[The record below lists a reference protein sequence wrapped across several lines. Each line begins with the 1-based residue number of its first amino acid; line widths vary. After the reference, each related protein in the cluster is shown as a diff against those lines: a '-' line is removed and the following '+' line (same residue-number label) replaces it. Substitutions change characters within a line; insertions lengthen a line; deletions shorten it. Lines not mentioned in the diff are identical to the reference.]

1 MGTESSWTV
10 DTLHKYTVQR
20 IDDLVTLLDER
31 HQSQIKATEAAFAAQ
46 QAAMRTAFDAAD
58 KAVQAALTA
67 VEKASDRAEGT
78 SDKKFESV
86 NEFRG
91 QLADQAANFIGRAEY
106 SVQHKALE
114 DRVTSIQDRVIQLEL
129 RLTSRL
135 DLAKGNDAGAKESEG
150 DRRLDSAA
158 IAQWAAMALIGIGVI
173 VSIVIALLQH

>member
-1 MGTESSWTV
+1 MDTESPWTL
-10 DTLHKYTVQR
+10 DSLQKYTVQR

-31 HQSQIKATEAAFAAQ
+31 HQAQIKATEAAFVAQ
-46 QAAMRTAFDAAD
+46 QSAMRTAFDAAD

>member
-67 VEKASDRAEGT
+67 VEKASDRAEGA
-78 SDKKFESV
+78 SDKRFESV

-91 QLADQAANFIGRAEY
+91 QLADQAASFITRTEY
-106 SVQHKALE
+106 TVQHKALYDQLNSVA
-114 DRVTSIQDRVIQLEL
+114 DRVVQLEL

-135 DLAKGNDAGAKESEG
+135 DLAKGNDVGTKESEG

-173 VSIVIALLQH
+173 VSIAVALLQH

>member
-1 MGTESSWTV
+1 MCCHMGTESSWTV
-10 DTLHKYTVQR
+10 DTLHKYTAQR

-31 HQSQIKATEAAFAAQ
+31 HQAQIKATEAAFVAQ
-46 QAAMRTAFDAAD
+46 QSAMRTAFDAAD

-114 DRVTSIQDRVIQLEL
+114 DRVTSIQDRV
-129 RLTSRL
+129 
-135 DLAKGNDAGAKESEG
+135 
-150 DRRLDSAA
+150 
-158 IAQWAAMALIGIGVI
+158 
-173 VSIVIALLQH
+173 

>member
-67 VEKASDRAEGT
+67 VEKASNRAEGA
-78 SDKKFESV
+78 SDKRFESV
-86 NEFRG
+86 NEFRA
-91 QLADQAANFIGRAEY
+91 QLADQAAHLISRAEY
-106 SVQHKALE
+106 LVQHRALDDKMVSIS
-114 DRVTSIQDRVIQLEL
+114 DRVTQLEL

-173 VSIVIALLQH
+173 VSIAVALLEH